1 MNTNKLYWKLGK
13 MSNLEKTDLMF
24 KIALLGDPA
33 TGKTSL
39 IDQYIHQKF
48 NEQYNASLGVN
59 ILIKDIEVKEKNLKV
74 KLIIWDIA
82 GQERYELSRR
92 MFFQGCSGALFVYDL
107 TRSSTLESVVS
118 KWYPDLVTYGKE
130 KASFLL
136 IGNKS
141 DLEDS
146 RGITTEEGK
155 EVAEKIKAR
164 HFIETSAK
172 SGDNVEEAFSNLLTD
187 VLTKINK

>member
-1 MNTNKLYWKLGK
+1 

-130 KASFLL
+130 NATFLL

-155 EVAEKIKAR
+155 KVAERIKAKD
-164 HFIETSAK
+164 FIETSAK
-172 SGDNVEEAFSNLLTD
+172 SGENVEDAFSNLLTD
-187 VLTKINK
+187 VLSKINK

>member
-1 MNTNKLYWKLGK
+1 
-13 MSNLEKTDLMF
+13 
-24 KIALLGDPA
+24 
-33 TGKTSL
+33 
-39 IDQYIHQKF
+39 
-48 NEQYNASLGVN
+48 
-59 ILIKDIEVKEKNLKV
+59 
-74 KLIIWDIA
+74 
-82 GQERYELSRR
+82 

-130 KASFLL
+130 NATFLL

-155 EVAEKIKAR
+155 KVAERIKAKD
-164 HFIETSAK
+164 FIETSAK
-172 SGDNVEEAFSNLLTD
+172 SGENVEDAFSNLLTD
-187 VLTKINK
+187 VLSKINK